1 MRPECKAWNR
11 ASAPTPRPVMN
22 SCATAG
28 CTPTCTWRR
37 GPARPASARVVLQ
50 GPASMELLGGNSA
63 RLLRGKLTAQ
73 VPASA
78 KGFQITSPQGKIVD
92 LGTEFGMAVAR
103 DGTTDVYVFK
113 GKVEAYASASGGANA
128 GLNVLEKQAARID
141 ASGVALQAP
150 GPKSDPDQYVRAI
163 VP

>member
-1 MRPECKAWNR
+1 GR
-11 ASAPTPRPVMN
+11 
-22 SCATAG
+22 G
-28 CTPTCTWRR
+28 CEVH
-37 GPARPASARVVLQ
+37 GS
-50 GPASMELLGGNSA
+50 LGGVGGNGA

-73 VPASA
+73 VPAAA

-113 GKVEAYASASGGANA
+113 GKVEAYASATGGPSA

-141 ASGVALQAP
+141 ATGVALKTP
-150 GPKSDPDQYVRAI
+150 GPSTAPEQYVRAI
-163 VP
+163 VPTPKIVPRNFTL